1 MNDQQERAVDYLVYT
16 VLVFAAICIIYGVV
30 TR

>member
-16 VLVFAAICIIYGVV
+16 VLAFAVICICYGVFI
-30 TR
+30 R